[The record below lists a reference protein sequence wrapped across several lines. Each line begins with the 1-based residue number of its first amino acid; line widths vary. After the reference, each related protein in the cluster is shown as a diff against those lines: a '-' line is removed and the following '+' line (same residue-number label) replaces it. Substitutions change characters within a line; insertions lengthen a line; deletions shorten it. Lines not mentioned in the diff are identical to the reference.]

1 MSDDLRKMLMYLLLG
16 LLVGSL
22 FSVPFLGLL
31 AGTWAYLFYFARRLN
46 QLSLWLK
53 NRAGSEEPAH
63 EGLIGEITKEFNHT
77 RRHYKLRGEKLTGY
91 LNRFQDAT
99 NALPDAIVI
108 LGEHGRID
116 WANKKA
122 RQYLD
127 IRWPQ
132 DSGQRISNLI
142 RKPEMSD
149 FIHFMDEGILDQ
161 TLELELGSPQ
171 AVRLE
176 FRIAPYEDTQK
187 LMVAR
192 DITKLHQNNQMRKD
206 FIANASHELR
216 TPLTVVS
223 GYLESFQDDEDCPAG
238 WNSIIRTM
246 RKQATRMQS
255 LITDL
260 LELSALESSRDEH
273 DYQDEIH
280 VSEMISSIHQEA
292 ASVSGVMAHV
302 FYIEVDSSLRVM
314 GNQRQ
319 LYSAFSNLVI
329 NAVQYTPEQ
338 GIIRI
343 KWFLS
348 EDEACLQVSDTGEG
362 IPEADIPR
370 LTERF
375 YRVDK
380 GRSRERGGT
389 GLGLAIVK
397 HVLAAHGGRLVI
409 ESTLGKGST
418 FSCHFPADRVL
429 LKEPSDKVGLLA

>member
-1 MSDDLRKMLMYLLLG
+1 
-16 LLVGSL
+16 
-22 FSVPFLGLL
+22 
-31 AGTWAYLFYFARRLN
+31 
-46 QLSLWLK
+46 
-53 NRAGSEEPAH
+53 
-63 EGLIGEITKEFNHT
+63 
-77 RRHYKLRGEKLTGY
+77 
-91 LNRFQDAT
+91 
-99 NALPDAIVI
+99 
-108 LGEHGRID
+108 
-116 WANKKA
+116 
-122 RQYLD
+122 
-127 IRWPQ
+127 
-132 DSGQRISNLI
+132 
-142 RKPEMSD
+142 
-149 FIHFMDEGILDQ
+149 
-161 TLELELGSPQ
+161 
-171 AVRLE
+171 
-176 FRIAPYEDTQK
+176 
-187 LMVAR
+187 
-192 DITKLHQNNQMRKD
+192 
-206 FIANASHELR
+206 
-216 TPLTVVS
+216 
-223 GYLESFQDDEDCPAG
+223 
-238 WNSIIRTM
+238 M

-273 DYQDEIH
+273 DYQEEIH

-302 FYIEVDSSLRVM
+302 FYIEVDSSLRIM

-409 ESTLGKGST
+409 ESTLDKGST
-418 FSCHFPADRVL
+418 FSCHFPCRQ
-429 LKEPSDKVGLLA
+429 GLVKRAK